1 LRPGTKKILSAFFL
15 FVAVCL
21 VFRFLLPLVSPFLLG
36 GALALAAEPMVSF
49 LHRRGRIP
57 RPVST
62 GIAVSMT
69 VLLLAAVL
77 LTLCAFLIRELGLLT
92 GILPDLTQTAQS
104 GLASLRGWMYQL
116 AAGTPGGIRPLLEQN
131 VEALFSGGSAL
142 LDKVF
147 GYVLGLAGGILR
159 HVPDSALS
167 LGTGVISGFM
177 ISARLPRI
185 SRWLR
190 EQISKERLQK
200 LLHTLTRLKKT
211 LLAWITAQLKLAG
224 VTLGILLAG
233 FLVLRIP
240 YGPVWAVAVSLVDA
254 FPVLGTGTVLLPW
267 ALVCWLQADRARA
280 LGLLGIYGII
290 SLTRSVLEPK
300 LVGRQLGLDPL
311 VTLFA
316 LYAGYKLWGVGGM
329 ILAPL
334 VAVTAVQ
341 LAGTRQ
347 QKE

>member
-1 LRPGTKKILSAFFL
+1 LRPTTKNILSALTLFL
-15 FVAVCL
+15 AVWL
-21 VFRFLLPLVSPFLLG
+21 GVNYFLPLLFPFLMGLILALLAEPGVRFLTGRLHLPRGVAAGISVTAVF
-36 GALALAAEPMVSF
+36 GALAL
-49 LHRRGRIP
+49 LI
-57 RPVST
+57 
-62 GIAVSMT
+62 
-69 VLLLAAVL
+69 LLAA
-77 LTLCAFLIRELGLLT
+77 AFLIRELGLLT